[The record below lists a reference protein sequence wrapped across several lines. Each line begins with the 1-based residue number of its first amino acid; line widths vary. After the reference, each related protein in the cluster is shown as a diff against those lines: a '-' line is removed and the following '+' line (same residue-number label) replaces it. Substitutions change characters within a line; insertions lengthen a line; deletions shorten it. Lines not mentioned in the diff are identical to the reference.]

1 VLAVCDSQMSLE
13 QSERLGDLLDKQQ
26 AGSLTADERPE
37 LWALMRVYEVGQLR
51 KAKAL
56 AEAIQRGLRP
66 PENL

>member
-1 VLAVCDSQMSLE
+1 
-13 QSERLGDLLDKQQ
+13 
-26 AGSLTADERPE
+26 
-37 LWALMRVYEVGQLR
+37 LMRVYEVGQLR